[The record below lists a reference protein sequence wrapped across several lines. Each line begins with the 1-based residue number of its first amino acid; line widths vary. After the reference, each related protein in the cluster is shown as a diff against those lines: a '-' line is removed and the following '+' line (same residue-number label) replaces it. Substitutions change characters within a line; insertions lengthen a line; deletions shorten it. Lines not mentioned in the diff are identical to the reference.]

1 MLLYQDFID
10 RFNVG
15 AIGGVD
21 AVPHHVCNGA
31 DAMHFSRLNRQARR
45 SVNNRYFIINQQ
57 FNRPGSQDRQVVEL
71 VLVLYAQVARRNARL
86 LGVHT

>member
-10 RFNVG
+10 RFDVG

-31 DAMHFSRLNRQARR
+31 DAMHLSRLNCQARR

-57 FNRPGSQDRQVVEL
+57 FNRPGSQDGQVVKF
-71 VLVLYAQVARRNARL
+71 VLVLHTQVARRNARL